1 METQTSPHKVTADDV
16 LKWLSHPGRNEE
28 EKEYLAYHGARLA
41 FLLNLVTEYV
51 ATLEKKRSGA
61 VRILDVGPHFLT
73 TALRYQYGRQIV
85 LNTLG
90 WANERLAPQE
100 VVDRHFEFDLND
112 AQSSFR
118 WLPGEPHDLIVMGEV
133 IEHLYTSPRLVL
145 SFLRTLLAENGVM
158 IIQTPNA
165 VSLAKRLKMV
175 IGRQPYEMIRE
186 TRENPGHFRE
196 YTADELKRLC
206 QDVSLTCERVCYTDY
221 WPSPRIL
228 KRIAAVCPPLRG
240 GLTVVAR
247 NVSS

>member
-1 METQTSPHKVTADDV
+1 MGTPTSPHKVTADDV
-16 LKWLSHPGRNEE
+16 LKWLSDPGLNEE
-28 EKEYLAYHGARLA
+28 EKAYLAYHRARLA
-41 FLLNLVTEYV
+41 FLLNLVAEQV
-51 ATLEKKRSGA
+51 ATLEKKGSGA

-73 TALRYQYGRQIV
+73 AALRYQYGRQIV

-90 WANERLAPQE
+90 RANERLAPQE

-133 IEHLYTSPRLVL
+133 IEHVYTSPRLVL
-145 SFLRTLLAENGVM
+145 SFLRTFLRDNGVL

-165 VSLAKRLKMV
+165 VSLAKRLKMAL
-175 IGRQPYEMIRE
+175 GRQPYEMIRE

-206 QDVSLTCERVCYTDY
+206 QNVSLRCERVSYTDY
-221 WPSPRIL
+221 WPSPWIL
-228 KRIAAVCPPLRG
+228 KRIAAVCPPLRSG
-240 GLTVVAR
+240 VTVIAR
-247 NVSS
+247 NMST